1 MSGPPRQTGVSVAE
15 SNSTRHDP
23 LGLPVEPQAGGL
35 TAEDSLAVNKAL
47 KHRRTAK
54 QKSSI
59 ERKSP
64 LGLKPRAKTQ
74 LDLQAEKLEALL
86 QAKEATSRL
95 PKQSSYAKHR
105 MACIQKALSL
115 LDMQRYMLL
124 KRSAGPQQTPR
135 KSNGHDNEKVQC

>member
-1 MSGPPRQTGVSVAE
+1 M
-15 SNSTRHDP
+15 
-23 LGLPVEPQAGGL
+23 GLPVEHQAGGL
-35 TAEDSLAVNKAL
+35 TAEDSLAIKKAL
-47 KHRRTAK
+47 RHRRTAK
-54 QKSSI
+54 HKSSI

-86 QAKEATSRL
+86 QAKEAISRL

-124 KRSAGPQQTPR
+124 KRSA
-135 KSNGHDNEKVQC
+135 